1 MQILRLHWRS
11 LMPWDRSPDN
21 HLTSAQRRDYLMA
34 SLGWF
39 RDLLMLIFSLLLL
52 AITGLLVTDS
62 GFAVA
67 PMVGSWSVLPVSL
80 IIIATF
86 CMMWTLRHWTT
97 MSYRRALLS
106 LVISLAVA
114 WVVALGCI
122 EGIARRDGVFLRTA
136 KAGGRRTIFTAM
148 RLARVETILA
158 VALYVCVGLL
168 AGLRH
173 RPWLL
178 IVIVLFQATVY
189 ICGPI
194 AAMWNLRAQAVP
206 GQEYRRRFAER
217 RVRTARRRRAAWAPF
232 PRPAAAALTALCV
245 GGVTSAF
252 VFPVSL
258 LHTTTAAR
266 GAVVAPTASG
276 GTQVYVKLG
285 SSGAGAYYPVTSA
298 HLSDRTLSFDTS
310 SLLLLGEVLQAAA
323 DGGHISQVSLAFRA
337 PGATGHPVTET
348 FAAAVVSSLEE
359 HLSGAP
365 SGRVSLLLPGGS
377 GAAGTRRDAGPF
389 SGPPARGP
397 ARAEVT
403 MGPGGR
409 SYAVT
414 AVTISQA
421 ASGAPLELSFTTS
434 ALPLLDGLYEGL
446 GTTIPV
452 LTFSVRSGTR
462 GLLLSRTFSG
472 LSVGSFAEKRS
483 TSLSGTATLV
493 VPPAA

>member
-1 MQILRLHWRS
+1 
-11 LMPWDRSPDN
+11 
-21 HLTSAQRRDYLMA
+21 
-34 SLGWF
+34 
-39 RDLLMLIFSLLLL
+39 
-52 AITGLLVTDS
+52 
-62 GFAVA
+62 
-67 PMVGSWSVLPVSL
+67 MVGSWSVLPVSL

-258 LHTTTAAR
+258 LHTTATVTR
-266 GAVVAPTASG
+266 GAAAAAAASG

-285 SSGAGAYYPVTSA
+285 SSGAGTYYPVTSA

-337 PGATGHPVTET
+337 PGTGGHPAAET
-348 FAAAVVSSLEE
+348 FSAAVVTSLEE

-365 SGRVSLLLPGGS
+365 SGSVSLLLPGGS

-389 SGPPARGP
+389 SGPPASGP
-397 ARAEVT
+397 ARADVT
-403 MGPGGR
+403 TGPGGP

-434 ALPLLDGLYEGL
+434 ALPLLDGLFQGR
-446 GTTIPV
+446 GAAIPV
-452 LTFSVRSGTR
+452 LTLSVRSGTR

-472 LSVGSFAEKRS
+472 LSVGSFAEKRF

>member
-1 MQILRLHWRS
+1 
-11 LMPWDRSPDN
+11 MPWDRSPDN
-21 HLTSAQRRDYLMA
+21 HLTAAQRRDYLMA

-39 RDLLMLIFSLLLL
+39 RDLLMLVFSLLLL
-52 AITGLLVTDS
+52 VITGLLATDS
-62 GFAVA
+62 GFAVS

-136 KAGGRRTIFTAM
+136 KAGGRRTVFTAM

-178 IVIVLFQATVY
+178 IVIVVFQATVY

-206 GQEYRRRFAER
+206 GPEYQRRFADR
-217 RVRTARRRRAAWAPF
+217 RLRAARRRRAGWAPF

-252 VFPVSL
+252 VFPVPL
-258 LHTTTAAR
+258 LHATTAATR
-266 GAVVAPTASG
+266 GAAVARAGSP
-276 GTQVYVKLG
+276 GTQVYVMLG
-285 SSGAGAYYPVTSA
+285 SSAYYPVTSA

-323 DGGHISQVSLAFRA
+323 DGGHVSQVSLAFRA
-337 PGATGHPVTET
+337 PGAGGHPAAET
-348 FAAAVVSSLEE
+348 FSAAVVTSFEE
-359 HLSGAP
+359 HLSGPP
-365 SGRVSLLLPGGS
+365 SGRISLLLPGGS

-389 SGPPARGP
+389 SGPPASGP
-397 ARAEVT
+397 ARVDVT
-403 MGPGGR
+403 MEPGGP

-421 ASGAPLELSFTTS
+421 ASGAPLDLSFTTS
-434 ALPLLDGLYEGL
+434 ALPLLDGLFQGL
-446 GTTIPV
+446 GAAIPV
-452 LTFSVRSGTR
+452 LTLSVRSGAR
-462 GLLLSRTFSG
+462 GLLLTRTFSG